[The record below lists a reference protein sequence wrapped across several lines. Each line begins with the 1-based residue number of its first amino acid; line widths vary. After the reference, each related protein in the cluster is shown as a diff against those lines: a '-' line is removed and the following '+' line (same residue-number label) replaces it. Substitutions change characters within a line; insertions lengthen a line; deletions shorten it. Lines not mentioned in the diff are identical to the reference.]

1 MKTMKRVKIT
11 EEQYSGFLKQYEK
24 NNTAQELSNMRHN
37 VADLKQNEL
46 KVIARDAI
54 TKAFQLGADYES
66 TSMLDMEG
74 RKEILQKLNQLQAK
88 IDSVN

>member
-1 MKTMKRVKIT
+1 MKRVKIT
-11 EEQYSGFLKQYEK
+11 EEQYSSFLKKYEK

-54 TKAFQLGADYES
+54 TKAFQLGAHYES

>member
-1 MKTMKRVKIT
+1 MKRVRIT

-46 KVIARDAI
+46 KVISRDAI

-88 IDSVN
+88 IDSVS

>member
-1 MKTMKRVKIT
+1 MKRVKIT

-74 RKEILQKLNQLQAK
+74 RKEILQKLNELQAK

>member
-1 MKTMKRVKIT
+1 MKRVRIT

-46 KVIARDAI
+46 KVISRDAI

>member
-1 MKTMKRVKIT
+1 MKRVQIT
-11 EEQYSGFLKQYEK
+11 DNQYNGFLKKYEK

>member
-1 MKTMKRVKIT
+1 MTRVQIT

-74 RKEILQKLNQLQAK
+74 RKEILQKLNRLQAK

>member
-1 MKTMKRVKIT
+1 MKRVRIT

-37 VADLKQNEL
+37 VSDLKQNEL

>member
-1 MKTMKRVKIT
+1 MKRVKIT

-37 VADLKQNEL
+37 VSDVKQNEL

>member
-1 MKTMKRVKIT
+1 MKRVKIT

-46 KVIARDAI
+46 KVISRDAI

>member
-1 MKTMKRVKIT
+1 MKRVKIT
-11 EEQYSGFLKQYEK
+11 EEQYSSFLKKYEK

-37 VADLKQNEL
+37 VSDLKQNEL

-66 TSMLDMEG
+66 TSMLDMAQ
-74 RKEILQKLNQLQAK
+74 RKEILRKLNELQTK
-88 IDSVN
+88 IDTVN

>member
-1 MKTMKRVKIT
+1 MKRVQIT
-11 EEQYSGFLKQYEK
+11 DNQYNGFLKKYEK

-37 VADLKQNEL
+37 VSDLKQNEL

-74 RKEILQKLNQLQAK
+74 RKEILQKLNRLQAK

>member
-1 MKTMKRVKIT
+1 MKRVKIT

-46 KVIARDAI
+46 KVISRDAI

-74 RKEILQKLNQLQAK
+74 RKEILQKLNRLQAK

>member
-11 EEQYSGFLKQYEK
+11 EEQYSGFLKQF
-24 NNTAQELSNMRHN
+24 
-37 VADLKQNEL
+37 
-46 KVIARDAI
+46 

>member
-1 MKTMKRVKIT
+1 MKRVKIT
-11 EEQYSGFLKQYEK
+11 EEQYSSFLKKYEK